1 MIEYLAQADK
11 KPTLFVNVFAGVVM
25 QGEDDIFSFALWLFY
40 VGVSD
45 SVSG

>member
-1 MIEYLAQADK
+1 MIEYLAQVDK

-25 QGEDDIFSFALWLFY
+25 QGGGEIFLFALWVFY
-40 VGVSD
+40 IGVSD